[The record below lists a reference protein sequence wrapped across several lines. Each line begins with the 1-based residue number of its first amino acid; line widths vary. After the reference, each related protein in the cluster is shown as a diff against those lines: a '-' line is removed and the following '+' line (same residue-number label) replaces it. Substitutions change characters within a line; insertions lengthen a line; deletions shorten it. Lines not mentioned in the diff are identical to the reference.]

1 MFSENDFKDI
11 DSAVA
16 VAPERSE
23 GATATAAGDRSN
35 ALWSE
40 PSRTVG
46 EPDRRRSFEYSP
58 NSRLSRQA
66 CAMPSSY
73 QQGWDTSIMNFHA
86 VFGIDVAKNTLDVAD
101 TAGERRF
108 QTTNDQ
114 KGHQQLISRLTEPAK
129 TFVVL
134 EATGGYERQIVV
146 ALAEAGFV
154 VAVVNPRQV
163 RDFARAMGILAK
175 TDAIDARVIAR
186 FGDQL
191 RPRAIPK
198 LHEKQTE
205 LDELVTRRRQLITLQ
220 TAEKNRNATATSKVV
235 KKSLQ
240 KNLKRISQDIKAINE
255 EIARL
260 VQSDDDW
267 KGKAELLKSVP
278 GVGDVT
284 ANTLIAEVP
293 ELGQLNRQKISALVG
308 VAPFNRDSGQFRGR
322 RSIFGGRRA
331 VRSALYMAALTAK
344 QRNPVIREFA
354 QRLQAQGKRPK
365 VILVACM
372 RKLLVILNTM
382 VKTNSHWAPATP

>member
-1 MFSENDFKDI
+1 MFSENDSKDT
-11 DSAVA
+11 DSAVVLA
-16 VAPERSE
+16 SERSE
-23 GATATAAGDRSN
+23 EARTTAAGDRSN

-46 EPDRRRSFEYSP
+46 EPDRRRSFVDSP

-66 CAMPSSY
+66 CVMPSSY
-73 QQGWDTSIMNFHA
+73 LQGWDTSIMTFHA

-101 TAGERRF
+101 NTGERRF

-114 KGHQQLISRLTEPAK
+114 KGYQQLISRLTEPAK

-146 ALAEAGFV
+146 ALADAGFV

-163 RDFARAMGILAK
+163 RDFAKALGILAK

-186 FGDQL
+186 FGDQV

-198 LHEKQTE
+198 LHEKQAE

-220 TAEKNRNATATSKVV
+220 TAEKNRTATAMSKVV

-240 KNLKRISQDIKAINE
+240 KNLKRIAQDIKAINE

-267 KGKAELLKSVP
+267 KDKAELLMSVP

-331 VRSALYMAALTAK
+331 VRSALYMAALTA
-344 QRNPVIREFA
+344 RRSNPVIREFA
-354 QRLQAQGKRPK
+354 QRLEAQGKRPK

-382 VKTNSHWAPATP
+382 VKTNTHWAPATP